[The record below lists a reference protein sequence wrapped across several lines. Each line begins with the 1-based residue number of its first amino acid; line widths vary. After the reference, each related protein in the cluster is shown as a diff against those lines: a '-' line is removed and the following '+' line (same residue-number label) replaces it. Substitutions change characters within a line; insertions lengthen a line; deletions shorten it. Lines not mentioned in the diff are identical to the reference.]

1 MKRSVDNQ
9 LITQMFCGMLFSYIF
24 FQPLFAW
31 RIIIGPITP
40 WLSVFASIV
49 DNIFKNWMGVCF
61 TQMVIF
67 KVSQSF
73 YEVVCIQMILLPQI
87 DIFTNLAYREFLPYA
102 NFITAVLQNY
112 YKNLASAILWAI
124 YFVTAYI
131 K

>member
-87 DIFTNLAYREFLPYA
+87 DILRIWHTGSSCLMRISLLRFFKTITKIWLMRFYGL
-102 NFITAVLQNY
+102 FILLLRT
-112 YKNLASAILWAI
+112 
-124 YFVTAYI
+124 
-131 K
+131 